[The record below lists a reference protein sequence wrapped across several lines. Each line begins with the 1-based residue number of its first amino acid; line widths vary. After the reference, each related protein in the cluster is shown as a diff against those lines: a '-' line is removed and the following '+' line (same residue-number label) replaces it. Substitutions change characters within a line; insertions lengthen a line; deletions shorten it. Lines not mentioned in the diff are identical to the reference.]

1 MSVFRIEKIKDFTI
15 MSNHH
20 LKNKNLSLKAKG
32 LLSLMLSLPDEWD
45 YTVRGLANICKDGV
59 DSISTAIKELEAE
72 GYLIRERIRYE
83 DGSFGK
89 TEYIIHE
96 HPVHIETTPDRYEL
110 EKTQQD
116 KSVPATPIQVNPIQD
131 FPVQAKHAQSNTN
144 ISSTYKSSTD
154 TTKEKIRLNA
164 RVREEQIS
172 KQIRIYRDSIERNIG
187 YEVLVAKYGSE
198 RLYEI
203 MELIMEPFYSMS
215 QNFYIGKKKYSKEA
229 VRSKFLKLTSDQIE
243 KVFEQID
250 HTTKRVKNPKAYVLT
265 LLYNADIIDSFIAK
279 REKDIAEEK
288 SAHLQ
293 EKENTAKAVA

>member
-1 MSVFRIEKIKDFTI
+1 MSVFRIEKIKDFTT

-32 LLSLMLSLPDEWD
+32 LLSLMLSLPEDWD
-45 YTVRGLANICKDGV
+45 YTIRGLASICKDGV
-59 DSISTAIKELEAE
+59 DSISSALKELESE
-72 GYLIRERIRYE
+72 GYVIRERVRHE

-96 HPVHIETTPDRYEL
+96 QPVHTETKSDPHEPQ
-110 EKTQQD
+110 KTQQD

-164 RVREEQIS
+164 RAREEQNAE
-172 KQIRIYRDSIERNIG
+172 QIRIYRDLIEKNIG
-187 YEVLVAKYGSE
+187 YEALVAKYGSE
-198 RLYEI
+198 RMYEI
-203 MELIMEPFYSMS
+203 IELIMEPFYSMS
-215 QNFYIGKKKYSKEA
+215 QDFRIGKKKYSKEA
-229 VRSKFLKLTSDQIE
+229 VKSKFLKLTSDQIE
-243 KVFEQID
+243 KVFEQFD
-250 HTTKRVKNPKAYVLT
+250 HTTKRVKNPKSYILT

-279 REKDIAEEK
+279 RGNYTEYD
-288 SAHLQ
+288 
-293 EKENTAKAVA
+293 

>member
-1 MSVFRIEKIKDFTI
+1 

-20 LKNKNLSLKAKG
+20 LNNKNLSLKAKG

-45 YTVRGLANICKDGV
+45 YTVRGLASICKDGV

-72 GYLIRERIRYE
+72 GYLIRERIRRE

-96 HPVHIETTPDRYEL
+96 QPVHIETTLDHYEPQ
-110 EKTQQD
+110 KTQQD

-131 FPVQAKHAQSNTN
+131 FPVQAKHAQSITN
-144 ISSTYKSSTD
+144 ISSTNKPSTD

-164 RVREEQIS
+164 RAREEQNAE
-172 KQIRIYRDSIERNIG
+172 QIRIYRDMIERNIG
-187 YEVLVAKYGSE
+187 YEALVAKYGSE
-198 RLYEI
+198 RMYEI

-229 VRSKFLKLTSDQIE
+229 VRSKFLELTSEQVE

-279 REKDIAEEK
+279 R
-288 SAHLQ
+288 
-293 EKENTAKAVA
+293 

>member
-1 MSVFRIEKIKDFTI
+1 MSVFRMEKIKDFTT
-15 MSNHH
+15 MNNHH

-45 YTVRGLANICKDGV
+45 YTVRGLASICKDGV

-72 GYLIRERIRYE
+72 GYLIRERVRHE

-96 HPVHIETTPDRYEL
+96 QPVHYESKSDPLETQ
-110 EKTQQD
+110 KTQND
-116 KSVPATPIQVNPIQD
+116 KSVPVMPIQVNPIQD
-131 FPVQAKHAQSNTN
+131 FPVQAKHAQLNTN

-154 TTKEKIRLNA
+154 TTKEKKQLNA

-172 KQIRIYRDSIERNIG
+172 KQIRIYRDMIERNIG
-187 YEVLVAKYGSE
+187 YEALVTKYGFD
-198 RLYEI
+198 RVDKI
-203 MELIMEPFYSMS
+203 MELIMEAFYSIS
-215 QNFYIGKKKYSKEA
+215 NDYYIGQKKYSKED
-229 VRSKFLKLTSDQIE
+229 VRSKFLKLTSEQME
-243 KVFEQID
+243 KVFDQID
-250 HTTKRVKNPKAYVLT
+250 HTTKKVKNPKAYVLT

-279 REKDIAEEK
+279 REKDVAEEK

-293 EKENTAKAVA
+293 EKDNTAETVA